1 MTDAELRDLL
11 LRLPLSSRD
20 VLRRAARADQPERDE
35 LAHRLL
41 RQSGGEVPADLID
54 SLSLDPQARQQVVR
68 VLGWIETE
76 A

>member
-11 LRLPLSSRD
+11 LRLPPSSRD

-41 RQSGGEVPADLID
+41 REPGGDIAAELID
-54 SLSLDPQARQQVVR
+54 SLSLDPQLRQQVVR
-68 VLGWIETE
+68 VLGWIEAE